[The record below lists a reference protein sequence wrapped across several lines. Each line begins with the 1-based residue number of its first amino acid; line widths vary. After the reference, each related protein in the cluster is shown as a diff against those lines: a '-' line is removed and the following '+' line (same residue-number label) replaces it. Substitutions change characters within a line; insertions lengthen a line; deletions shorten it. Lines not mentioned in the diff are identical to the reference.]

1 MPGSPY
7 IENPKNLLTWKKVL
21 PWIVLIPLLCIGIG
35 FAVFNS
41 IGAVFGGTCS
51 IILLLILSR
60 KFSHK
65 S

>member
-7 IENPKNLLTWKKVL
+7 IENPTNLLTWKKVL
-21 PWIVLIPLLCIGIG
+21 PWIIMIPFLGIG
-35 FAVFNS
+35 TGFLAFNS
-41 IGAVFGGTCS
+41 IGAVIGGACS

>member
-7 IENPKNLLTWKKVL
+7 IENPTNLLTWKKVL
-21 PWIVLIPLLCIGIG
+21 PWIIFIPFLGIG
-35 FAVFNS
+35 TGFLAFNS
-41 IGAVFGGTCS
+41 IGAVIGGTCS